1 MSEAQT
7 VVSLTFDDGTSDQ
20 FAVRPML
27 VRHSM
32 HATFFVNTN
41 KIESG
46 PDYLTWEQL
55 SALAADGNEIGGH
68 TLDHLD
74 LTKVDPTEARR
85 QVGDDRQAL
94 LSRGFPVTGFAYPY
108 GARNPSL
115 YPIIRESG
123 FAWAR
128 RSYGICGIGEAPT
141 RCVDPV
147 AETTPPQNIWA
158 IRTIPSIRTWSTL
171 ADLQS
176 VVTRAEAAGGGW
188 VTIVFHRILEG
199 RNGDEYSFSPTVL
212 SRFLEW
218 LEPRRSSGTRVR
230 TVGDVVGDKEGRCLS
245 VLSMR
250 RRLKGLIRRG

>member
-1 MSEAQT
+1 VSKAQT

-27 VRHSM
+27 ARHSV

-55 SALAADGNEIGGH
+55 SAIAADGNEIGGH
-68 TLDHLD
+68 TLDHFD
-74 LTKVDPTEARR
+74 LTEVDPAEARR
-85 QVGDDRQAL
+85 QVREDRKAL
-94 LSRGFPVTGFAYPY
+94 ISRGFLVTGFAYPY
-108 GARNPSL
+108 GARNPGL
-115 YPIIRESG
+115 YPVIRQSG

-128 RSYGICGIGEAPT
+128 RSYGICVIGKSRN

-158 IRTIPSIRTWSTL
+158 IRTIPSIRTWHTL

-176 VVTRAEAAGGGW
+176 VVRRAEDAGGGW
-188 VTIVFHRILEG
+188 VTLVFHRILEG
-199 RNGDEYSFSPTVL
+199 GNGDEYSVRPEVL
-212 SRFLEW
+212 SRFLDW
-218 LEPRRSSGTRVR
+218 LEPRQASGTRVR
-230 TVGDVVGDKEGRCLS
+230 TVGDVVGDEQARRLP
-245 VLSMR
+245 VLSLH
-250 RRLKGLIRRG
+250 RLVKGVIRRG

>member
-1 MSEAQT
+1 M
-7 VVSLTFDDGTSDQ
+7 VSLTFDDGTSDQ
-20 FAVRPML
+20 FGVRPML

-46 PDYLTWEQL
+46 PDYLTWQQL
-55 SALAADGNEIGGH
+55 SAFAADGNEIGGH

-74 LTKVDPTEARR
+74 LTEIDPTEARR
-85 QVGDDRQAL
+85 QVCNDRNAL
-94 LSRGFPVTGFAYPY
+94 VSRGFPVTGFAYPY

-128 RSYGICGIGEAPT
+128 RSYGICAIGEAQD

-147 AETTPPQNIWA
+147 AETTPPPNMWA
-158 IRTIPSIRTWSTL
+158 IRTIPSIRTWNTL

-176 VVTRAEAAGGGW
+176 VVRRAEDAGGGW
-188 VTIVFHRILEG
+188 VTLVFHRILEG
-199 RNGDEYSFSPTVL
+199 GNGDEYSVSPEVFN
-212 SRFLEW
+212 RFLDW
-218 LEPRRSSGTRVR
+218 LEPRHSSGTRVR
-230 TVGDVVGDKEGRCLS
+230 TVGDVVGDEGAD
-245 VLSMR
+245 R
-250 RRLKGLIRRG
+250 RFGSSLPRLLKGVIRRG